1 MRLSGLMKP
10 LKESNQFK
18 DILSNIEKKAYPI
31 GVYGLSE
38 SAKSYLVNGV
48 YEQLDKSMLILTHSD
63 VEAKNIYED
72 LSFYVNDVYYYPTR
86 EMGFYNVDA
95 VSGDLRWKDLR

>member
-18 DILSNIEKKAYPI
+18 NILRNIEEKIYPI

-38 SAKSYLVNGV
+38 SAKNYLVNGV
-48 YEQLDKSMLILTHSD
+48 YEQLDKSILILTHSD
-63 VEAKNIYED
+63 VEAKNIYEED
-72 LSFYVNDVYYYPTR
+72 RKSVV
-86 EMGFYNVDA
+86 
-95 VSGDLRWKDLR
+95 